1 MVCFCV
7 SSSTDNVMSIGD
19 TIYELHWYQLPCND
33 QLTIKM
39 IIERAQTPYQV
50 KGLGI
55 LACSLD
61 TYLKVRGQSFD
72 SNAFICS
79 DYHLSFIDLFLHFS

>member
-1 MVCFCV
+1 MVCYCV
-7 SSSTDNVMSIGD
+7 SSSTGNIIAIGD
-19 TIYELHWYQLPCND
+19 AIYELDWYLLPCND

-61 TYLKVRGQSFD
+61 TYLKVRTE
-72 SNAFICS
+72 
-79 DYHLSFIDLFLHFS
+79 L